1 MRIIRLLI
9 VLTVAMLGSA
19 APARAV
25 RDAERP
31 LLVVVEVGP
40 GLGVGASDVRQAV
53 AAELG
58 KSVVG
63 TREANA
69 DGATDVLLVILDPG
83 QIRMSLRAGAAPTI
97 SRAIAVPPDRNG
109 RLRSIG
115 WLAGNLVRD
124 QVGPIVATRDAAAA
138 PAVEA
143 LAATEPPALPT
154 PPPPPPA
161 ASPPPQAPGG
171 APPPLPAAPAAVAS
185 SRPAVETAAI
195 PHAVWSIT
203 ASGGPVASAIRAGGW
218 VPGTTTVTTSSA
230 FHLDVQR
237 QRSPESMLF
246 GLALTFGPSA
256 PRHYV
261 GAAAFAGEA
270 WRGRSWFAEAT
281 VGLGVEAL
289 DGYATIGSSTGTADS
304 QGTTTTLTESKVPVG
319 PVPGLY
325 VLASGTVGYSVS
337 RFFDLVAQLGLH
349 ASSEGDGSYLGA
361 TAGVRLRLP

>member
-1 MRIIRLLI
+1 MRIIPLLT
-9 VLTVAMLGSA
+9 VLTLAMLGA
-19 APARAV
+19 APPAGAA
-25 RDAERP
+25 RDADRP

-58 KSVVG
+58 KNVIG
-63 TREANA
+63 TREASA
-69 DGATDVLLVILDPG
+69 DAATDVLLVVLDPG
-83 QIRMSLRAGAAPTI
+83 EIRMSLRAGAAPII

-124 QVGPIVATRDAAAA
+124 QVGPIVAVREAAAA

-161 ASPPPQAPGG
+161 SPAAPVPSTSLPATA
-171 APPPLPAAPAAVAS
+171 APPVVASSAAAAPAA
-185 SRPAVETAAI
+185 I
-195 PHAVWSIT
+195 PYAVWSIT
-203 ASGGPVASAIRAGGW
+203 ASGGPVASVIRAGGW
-218 VPGTTTVTTSSA
+218 VPGTTSVTTSSA
-230 FHLDVQR
+230 FHLDAQR
-237 QRSPESMLF
+237 QRSPESMLL

-270 WRGRSWFAEAT
+270 WRGQSWFAEAT

-289 DGYATIGSSTGTADS
+289 DGYATIGSSTGTASS
-304 QGTTTTLTESKVPVG
+304 QGTITSLKQSKVPVG

-325 VLASGTVGYSVS
+325 VLATGTAGYSVS
-337 RFFDLVAQLGLH
+337 RFFDLVAKLGLH
-349 ASSEGDGSYLGA
+349 VSSEGDGSYLGA
-361 TAGVRLRLP
+361 TAGVRLRL